1 MRIGYGEDSHRL
13 EEGRALWL
21 GGVAVPSSRGAV
33 AHSDGDV
40 LLHALSDALLS
51 SLALGDIGALF
62 PDNDPQW
69 KGLASRM
76 AFAVSSLTDSRVILD
91 QVLRRVGQAGYR
103 LVQLSAVVMLD
114 QPKLGPHRAT
124 IQQHLAQLCT
134 LPPDRVGLTFKTSE
148 QLAPQHAQCRV
159 TVLLLPLEARGS

>member
-21 GGVAVPSSRGAV
+21 GGLAIPSERGAV

-69 KGLASRM
+69 KGLASR
-76 AFAVSSLTDSRVILD
+76 VILEE
-91 QVLRRVGQAGYR
+91 VLRRVDRAGYR
-103 LVQLSAVVMLD
+103 VVQLSAVVMLD
-114 QPKLGPHRAT
+114 QPKLGPHRAS
-124 IQQHLAQLCT
+124 IGQHLAQLCA

-148 QLAPQHAQCRV
+148 QLAPHHAQCRV
-159 TVLLLPLEARGS
+159 MVLLEPLSGRGS

>member
-1 MRIGYGEDSHRL
+1 MRIGFGEDSHRL
-13 EEGRALWL
+13 EEGRELWL
-21 GGVAVPSSRGAV
+21 GGVPIPSDRGAV

-40 LLHALSDALLS
+40 LFHALSDALLS

-69 KGLASRM
+69 KGLASR
-76 AFAVSSLTDSRVILD
+76 VILEE
-91 QVLRRVGQAGYR
+91 VLQRVRQAGYR

-114 QPKLGPHRAT
+114 RPRLGPHRAT
-124 IQQHLAQLCT
+124 IQQHLAQLCA
-134 LPPDRVGLTFKTSE
+134 LPPDRVGITFKTSE

-159 TVLLLPLEARGS
+159 TVLLLPLEDRGS